1 MRHRVARV
9 VACCH
14 ITTEPKRTPKRV
26 AALCRLRS
34 RRSQP
39 PRQQSTWKGSEEP
52 WACLC
57 SAFASQ
63 HDDSSLLSPQPLA
76 RERLLFPSPPRGAIN
91 RGVTS
96 AAATE
101 LPTRERTCGS
111 LPTDVDRTDFLARGL
126 SRGIMSAPQAPVK
139 LRNGVVKQVSIRH
152 RPLSH
157 ECTRGSCYLRRVDTL
172 LIPCPLPAG
181 SNHVVEHMVAIW
193 SIVAAAACHVF
204 PGIL

>member
-1 MRHRVARV
+1 VLRGVWRV

-26 AALCRLRS
+26 PALCRSRS

-63 HDDSSLLSPQPLA
+63 HDDSSLLSPP
-76 RERLLFPSPPRGAIN
+76 RERDSSFSLPATRSDKPRSHERSCYRTPDPRAHVRIVATSPP
-91 RGVTS
+91 TS
-96 AAATE
+96 IAPIFSSE
-101 LPTRERTCGS
+101 
-111 LPTDVDRTDFLARGL
+111 DW

-152 RPLSH
+152 RPLLHSWL
-157 ECTRGSCYLRRVDTL
+157 SCYLSRVDTL
-172 LIPCPLPAG
+172 LIPAP
-181 SNHVVEHMVAIW
+181 SW
-193 SIVAAAACHVF
+193 
-204 PGIL
+204 